1 MNAVFLPNIPEPPV
15 FTVKP
20 ESQDAS
26 QGSSVVIKSA
36 FTGSAPLIVKWFRDE
51 EEITS
56 GGSYFIKKDA
66 SSSSLELNSVK
77 PSDSSQ
83 YTCQVSN
90 DAGKVDCTAV
100 LFVKGACPENDSFD
114 TNTCLLFD
122 NDLVTSSL
130 RTSLVCDE
138 ARGDQARHRRR
149 LRQAGVQSDGQPR
162 GHFQM
167 VQGREGD
174 QLQSQ
179 IHNGLH

>member
-100 LFVKGACPENDSFD
+100 LSVKGAFQSFALIKLK
-114 TNTCLLFD
+114 CC
-122 NDLVTSSL
+122 SL
-130 RTSLVCDE
+130 HLNSC
-138 ARGDQARHRRR
+138 
-149 LRQAGVQSDGQPR
+149 
-162 GHFQM
+162 
-167 VQGREGD
+167 
-174 QLQSQ
+174 
-179 IHNGLH
+179 IYCIC